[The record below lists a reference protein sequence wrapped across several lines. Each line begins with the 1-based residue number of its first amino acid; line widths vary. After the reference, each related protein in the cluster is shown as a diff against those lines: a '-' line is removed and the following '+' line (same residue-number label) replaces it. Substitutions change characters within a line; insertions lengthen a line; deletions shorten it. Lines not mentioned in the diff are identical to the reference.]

1 MAGRGGS
8 GELCERTAGRGGSG
22 ELCERT
28 ARVRGNWY
36 ALFPEGE
43 GGARYREAAARTA
56 ALRQAVNRRGVFH
69 ALTEEDGLTL
79 DPTRLTVDTARAGL
93 DGRKAG
99 ELLEQTFHIWP
110 EMDDRR
116 GVVCI
121 LTCADGAEEFAR
133 LEEAFQKLEAFA
145 GGAPL
150 PPCPPPPAP
159 EICRTVRQAIFGP
172 RCRLPLGQARG
183 RIAAASIAPYPP
195 GVPVAAPGERITGEI
210 LDYFKTIGYPLD
222 EPVFV
227 LEEGA

>member
-1 MAGRGGS
+1 
-8 GELCERTAGRGGSG
+8 
-22 ELCERT
+22 
-28 ARVRGNWY
+28 
-36 ALFPEGE
+36 
-43 GGARYREAAARTA
+43 
-56 ALRQAVNRRGVFH
+56 
-69 ALTEEDGLTL
+69 
-79 DPTRLTVDTARAGL
+79 
-93 DGRKAG
+93 
-99 ELLEQTFHIWP
+99 
-110 EMDDRR
+110 RR

-210 LDYFKTIGYPLD
+210 LD
-222 EPVFV
+222 
-227 LEEGA
+227 